1 MINDLSEFTD
11 IPAGKIAAIVT
22 YLEMHAR
29 PADHGAEAEL
39 PGELRFVPEPDPEE
53 YLDVYRRI
61 GADLLWFS
69 RLCAPRDQLVS
80 TLADPDYAV
89 YALSC
94 DGMDQALLELDF
106 RNEKECELAFFG
118 VSPALVG
125 RGVGHALMQKAIALA
140 WSRPIG
146 RFWVHTCT
154 LDHPRA
160 LPFYLRSGFTAYHRQ
175 LEIADDPRLMGVL
188 PREAAPQVPIIEP

>member
-1 MINDLSEFTD
+1 MTNGLSEFTD

-22 YLEMHAR
+22 YLEMHAP
-29 PADHGAEAEL
+29 PAVGGAPAYL
-39 PGELRFVPEPDPEE
+39 PGELRLVPDPDPDG

-69 RLCAPRDQLVS
+69 RLCASRDQLVS
-80 TLADPDYAV
+80 TLTDPDYAV

-94 DGMDQALLELDF
+94 DGKDQALLELDF

-125 RGVGHALMQKAIALA
+125 RGVGQALMQKAIALA
-140 WSRPIG
+140 WSKPIR

-175 LEIADDPRLMGVL
+175 VEVADDPRLAGVL
-188 PREAAPQVPIIEP
+188 PRAAAPQVPIIEP